1 MTKAAEQSNPGFVI
15 ATRQKNDVLFST
27 KSPLL
32 SGTRTIPMR
41 RVAGYAAI
49 NFFATADAAFELRIR
64 EGCEGGPLVQTAVL
78 TSTGPE
84 EHICERYLQCGELM
98 EVEIAGAPLAELE
111 VCGEGIPLP

>member
-1 MTKAAEQSNPGFVI
+1 MKEDQSSPGFAV

-32 SGTRTIPMR
+32 SGTRTIPAR
-41 RVAGYAAI
+41 RVSGYAAI

-64 EGCEGGPLVQTAVL
+64 ESCSAEGPFAQTAVL
-78 TSTGPE
+78 TSTGAE
-84 EHICERYLQCGELM
+84 EHICERYLQCGEFM
-98 EVEIAGAPLAELE
+98 EVIIAGAPLTELE